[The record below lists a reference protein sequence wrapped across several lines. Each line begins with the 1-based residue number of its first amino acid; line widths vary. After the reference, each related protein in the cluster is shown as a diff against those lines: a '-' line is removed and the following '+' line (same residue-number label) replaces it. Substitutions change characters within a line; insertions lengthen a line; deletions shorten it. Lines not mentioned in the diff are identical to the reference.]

1 MNKEILHLQKIWL
14 DKLQEQSKKPILIKA
29 LEGKVPN
36 ELKNSNASGLYCWSY
51 YKDVFQMLQAPYFT
65 RSILVNEIVLDPDT
79 QIWDDLKQELDKIIS
94 TLKKLNIPYM
104 LAHSGGKG
112 CHVHIFF
119 DMHIDIPNDL
129 FAKAKEAN
137 FDIYKAFRQHI
148 FEYVM
153 QESNANIDLLKID
166 KPKINW
172 QIFSMGSQVRDFGT
186 LRNGGFCK
194 TLIDNVPVNRPLA
207 PLPLVFPEKIELW
220 KIPLEHIPTII
231 NKIKTGIVRQTKYN
245 KQTLPNNH
253 GIRKTEELPCI
264 ALIMNGLEAG
274 RYYGAGAIALASK
287 EIGLSWQDVE
297 PNVELFLSR
306 CKGLS
311 SSDIILRIENS
322 KHLYD
327 SEKIFSCKWVKEN
340 LKCPKPS
347 ECIITIK
354 RKEQK
359 EKVDDENNHLRIAD
373 SIFTTN
379 NFATLIETDEILHYK
394 DGIYERYGENFIQTE
409 AQRLNDDIST
419 HEVNEIVN
427 YVKRKTSLSIRELNK
442 NKHLVAL
449 NNGYYNLKTYQ
460 LEPYDPSVIIT
471 IKNPITFDP
480 KATCPNIDK
489 FFDDVITPDDK
500 PAIEEFFGY
509 CLLRD
514 YPIQKAF
521 MLVGGG
527 GNGKSTLITVLKHF
541 LGEHNVCSVALQE
554 LEDNHFAAANL
565 FGKLANMY
573 ADLPPQALES
583 TGKIKMLTGGDH
595 ITVERKFGGFFEFVN
610 YAKMIFS
617 TNKLPMS
624 YDDTDAF
631 YRRWVIINFPN
642 KFSETDGNGLMEKLT
657 TEDELSGL
665 FNKAVI
671 GFRRLMDNRKFSSQK
686 NVEEIRDQY
695 IRLSDSVQA
704 FVMDC
709 LEISPEGWIEKK
721 TLYKVYGAYCKKG
734 NIPISSEKRFFSR
747 IGFSIKVEDY
757 KASYSNRKR
766 VHAFKGIVF
775 KIDINSIYDI
785 TKSNNIGHSDTSMSS
800 MSSMS
805 PICMAE
811 NTLYNTEYSN
821 IVVGNNNRAELR
833 HDGQPEQNI
842 VTQFDKKD
850 NIVTELLILQKGKEF
865 QDIKH
870 QNITSSNILEFSM
883 WFCDQTGCNSPE
895 EVKLVASRIFA
906 LTPTIKAKE
915 PHLSYLCKNGQC
927 KDCGGAGC
935 ECECHKS

>member
-1 MNKEILHLQKIWL
+1 MNQDILQQQKVWL
-14 DKLQEQSKKPILIKA
+14 DKLQEHSKKPILIKA

-51 YKDVFQMLQAPYFT
+51 YKDVFHMLQAPYFT
-65 RSILVNEIVLDPDT
+65 RSILVNEIVFDPDT

-94 TLKKLNIPYM
+94 TLQKLEIPYL

-129 FAKAKEAN
+129 FVKAKESN
-137 FDIYKAFRQHI
+137 FDVYKAFRQHI

-153 QESNANIDLLKID
+153 NESNANIDLLKID

-186 LRNGGFCK
+186 ARNGGFFK
-194 TLIDNVPVNRPLA
+194 TLIDEVPINRPLA
-207 PLPLVFPEKIELW
+207 PLPLVFPEKIQLW
-220 KIPLEHIPTII
+220 KIPSDHIQTIM
-231 NKIKTGIVRQTKYN
+231 NKIKTGIVRQAKYN
-245 KQTLPNNH
+245 KQTIPANH

-264 ALIMNGLEAG
+264 ANIMNGLDAG

-287 EIGLSWQDVE
+287 EIGSAWQEAE
-297 PNVELFLSR
+297 PQVELFLSR
-306 CKGLS
+306 CRGLS
-311 SSDIILRIENS
+311 SSDIILRVENS

-327 SEKIFSCKWVKEN
+327 SEKVFSCKWIKEN

-359 EKVDDENNHLRIAD
+359 EKTNDENNHLSIAD
-373 SIFTTN
+373 NIFTTGY
-379 NFATLIETDEILHYK
+379 FCTLKETDEILHYEN
-394 DGIYERYGENFIQTE
+394 GIYERYGEHFIQSE
-409 AQRLNDDIST
+409 AQRINDDIST

-427 YVKRKTSLSIRELNK
+427 YIKRKTFISIKELNK
-442 NKHLVAL
+442 HKHLIAL
-449 NNGYYNLKTYQ
+449 NNGYYNLGTCQ

-471 IKNPITFDP
+471 IKVPITFNP
-480 KATCPNIDK
+480 LAKCPNIDT
-489 FFDDVITPDDK
+489 FFNEVVAQDDIQ
-500 PAIEEFFGY
+500 AIEEFFGY

-521 MLVGGG
+521 MLVGAG
-527 GNGKSTLITVLKHF
+527 GNGKSTLIIVLKHF

-554 LEDNHFAAANL
+554 LEENHFAAANL

-573 ADLPPQALES
+573 ADLPPHALES

-595 ITVERKFGGFFEFVN
+595 ITVERKFGDFFEYVN

-631 YRRWVIINFPN
+631 YRRWIIINFPN
-642 KFSETDGNGLMEKLT
+642 KFSETDGKGLVKKLT
-657 TEDELSGL
+657 TEEELSGL
-665 FNKAVI
+665 FNTAILGYK
-671 GFRRLMDNRKFSSQK
+671 RLIENSKFSGQK
-686 NVEEIRDQY
+686 NVENIREQY

-709 LEISPEGWIEKK
+709 IDISAEGWIEKK
-721 TLYKVYGAYCKKG
+721 VLYKIYGAYCKANK
-734 NIPISSEKRFFSR
+734 IPISSENRFFSR
-747 IGFSIKVEDY
+747 IGFYIRVEDY
-757 KASYSNRKR
+757 KTQNSDRKR

-775 KIDINSIYDI
+775 KIDINSFYYTDNLSTMSKMSSICTAESILNY
-785 TKSNNIGHSDTSMSS
+785 TENNNIVQQEH
-800 MSSMS
+800 
-805 PICMAE
+805 
-811 NTLYNTEYSN
+811 
-821 IVVGNNNRAELR
+821 NREKGGL
-833 HDGQPEQNI
+833 DGQGI
-842 VTQFDKKD
+842 T
-850 NIVTELLILQKGKEF
+850 NIVTELDKEDNCVTQSLVLEKGSEF
-865 QDIKH
+865 QAMKH

-883 WFCDQTGCNSPE
+883 WFCDQTGCKSPE
-895 EVKLVASRIFA
+895 EVKTVASKVFA
-906 LTPTIKAKE
+906 LTPVPQKKE
-915 PHLSYLCKNGQC
+915 PHLSFLCKNNQC
-927 KDCGGAGC
+927 KDCGGIGC
-935 ECECHKS
+935 ECGCHERRD